1 MSSIAHVLRSAP
13 SRTRHFTS
21 LQLLTSPKTAFN
33 PEHHPIVLQQ
43 LVESLNPQSGTSSVP
58 VHPSAAATGS
68 TITAA
73 PSMHNQ
79 VGNASVSPSA
89 AAGATK
95 TN

>member
-21 LQLLTSPKTAFN
+21 LQLTASPKTAFN

-58 VHPSAAATGS
+58 VHEATVPGS
-68 TITAA
+68 TLSAGSSVPHHA
-73 PSMHNQ
+73 
-79 VGNASVSPSA
+79 GNATVSPS
-89 AAGATK
+89 GNGSATFK